1 MQYCSLKEAFP
12 GIPEKEKRV
21 IEDFIRPNYLTSP
34 PPVNS
39 TVFQKDYIKEN
50 FSPEQPDETS
60 VTTTT
65 TTTPPNK
72 ELSTVKSCPE
82 CEKRK
87 NKKFINTT
95 FNEILNIILIMILLY
110 IVIYKPSI

>member
-39 TVFQKDYIKEN
+39 TVFQKEYIKEN
-50 FSPEQPDETS
+50 FSPEQSDETS
-60 VTTTT
+60 VTS
-65 TTTPPNK
+65 TPPNK
-72 ELSTVKSCPE
+72 ELSVVRSCPE